1 MKIETKFE
9 VGQKVFIISMGNIQE
24 KVINKISIES
34 YVNITHRLKTY
45 IRYIM
50 EGGLNTGE
58 SEVFATKEDAVVE
71 WLSQQ
76 NIDILIIKGK
86 I

>member
-50 EGGLNTGE
+50 EGGLNREE
-58 SEVFATKEDAVVE
+58 SEVFETKEDAVVG

-76 NIDILIIKGK
+76 NIDMLIIKGK

>member
-9 VGQKVFIISMGNIQE
+9 VGQKVFTIISGNIQE
-24 KVINKISIES
+24 KVVEKIVIES
-34 YVNITHRLKTY
+34 GIKTY
-45 IRYIM
+45 VGYRMGCGIHK
-50 EGGLNTGE
+50 GE
-58 SEVFATKEDAVVE
+58 ADVFETKEDAVVG

-76 NIDILIIKGK
+76 NIDMLIIKGK

>member
-1 MKIETKFE
+1 MKIETRFE
-9 VGQKVFIISMGNIQE
+9 VGQKVFTIFMGNIQE

-34 YVNITHRLKTY
+34 YVNITHRLNTY

-50 EGGLNTGE
+50 EGGLNKEE

-76 NIDILIIKGK
+76 NIDMLIIKGT
-86 I
+86 